1 MLLVEHPI
9 PNEAAAVSSDK
20 PFNIDDYIY
29 PHGMTPPLRHVRK
42 RRFKP
47 RLNKQ
52 AIEIVE
58 RQVDRLI
65 AQDAD
70 ADEVI
75 YGRRSSN
82 SVSSII

>member
-1 MLLVEHPI
+1 MLLVEHPVAS
-9 PNEAAAVSSDK
+9 EAAAVSSDK
-20 PFNIDDYIY
+20 PFDINDYIY
-29 PHGMTPPLRHVRK
+29 PHGITPPLRHVRK

-65 AQDAD
+65 AQDNEAD
-70 ADEVI
+70 SVK
-75 YGRRSSN
+75 YGRST
-82 SVSSII
+82 V